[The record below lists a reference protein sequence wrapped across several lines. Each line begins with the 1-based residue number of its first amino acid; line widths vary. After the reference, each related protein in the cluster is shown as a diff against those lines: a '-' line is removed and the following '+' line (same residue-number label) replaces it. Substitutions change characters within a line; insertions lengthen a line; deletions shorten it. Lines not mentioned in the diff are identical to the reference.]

1 MLIAKEKKFI
11 KTHFNN
17 EAEIEKVVIDNY
29 EYLFGPNSIYLPKAL
44 IKTSDGAGT
53 IPDGFAI
60 DIAQKKWYLVEAEL
74 VHHSLWSHIAPQITK
89 QLLAINQTST
99 KKVIEEL
106 AVQLYQTSN
115 TTQEKFSEM
124 GIAEINVRKVVGE
137 ILENDPVIGI
147 PIDDVSNDLKD
158 WARTL
163 RFNVKLWIIR
173 KFVDFHDSSNIIFEF
188 PEEFKPELDTEEESE
203 VRPVNK
209 EIAKYD
215 VDLIDLMNNGLLKA
229 GDKLYMQYKPKS
241 GLQKKYNAVVL
252 NDGTLEVLGKVYSS
266 PSYAALAGIQ
276 DAGSDRETVNGWTSW
291 KNEHG
296 RSLVDL
302 REKFLSMS
310 DEKSSV

>member
-1 MLIAKEKKFI
+1 MLISREKKFI
-11 KTHFNN
+11 KTHFDN
-17 EAEIEKVVIDNY
+17 EAEIEKIVVDNY
-29 EYLFGPNSIYLPKAL
+29 EYLFGPNSLYLPKAL
-44 IKTSDGAGT
+44 IKTSDGIGT

-60 DIAQKKWYLVEAEL
+60 DVAQRKWYLVEAEL
-74 VHHSLWSHIAPQITK
+74 IHHSLWNHIAPQVTK
-89 QLLAINQTST
+89 QLLAVNQLAT
-99 KKVIEEL
+99 KKTLEEL
-106 AVQLYQTSN
+106 AVQLYQSSN
-115 TTQEKFSEM
+115 SAQEKFSEL

-173 KFVDFHDSSNIIFEF
+173 KFVDFNDTSNIVYEF

-203 VRPVNK
+203 PKQVNK

-215 VDLIDLMNNGLLKA
+215 VGLTGLIGAGLIQQ
-229 GDKLYMQYKPKS
+229 GDKIFMQYKPKN
-241 GLQKKYNAVVL
+241 GTQKRYEAQVL
-252 NDGTLEVLGKVYSS
+252 DDGNLEVLGKVYSS

-291 KNEHG
+291 KNANG
-296 RSLVDL
+296 KSLAEL
-302 REKFLSMS
+302 REQFLNMPALFQ
-310 DEKSSV
+310 